1 MLPGRRTFWAGWAL
15 LLIPFLA
22 PACAPPDHA
31 TADAPPPRRPL
42 VLLTDTTQW
51 RAGQLANYRAG
62 LEKEGYRVLVSGY
75 PGETPTALVARL
87 PWLLQPGV
95 DRFVYDVRLSGAA
108 GADSLRQALQSLGHP
123 ARVELLMD

>member
-1 MLPGRRTFWAGWAL
+1 MCWAGGVLAL

-22 PACAPPDHA
+22 PACAPPDQA
-31 TADAPPPRRPL
+31 NADTQPPRRPL

-51 RAGQLANYRAG
+51 RAGALANYRVE

-75 PGETPTALVARL
+75 PGETPAALVARL

-95 DRFVYDVRLSGAA
+95 DRFVYDPRLSSAA

-123 ARVELLMD
+123 ATVELLTD

>member
-1 MLPGRRTFWAGWAL
+1 MPSAWRGGWAGLPL

-22 PACAPPDHA
+22 PACAPSPPA
-31 TADAPPPRRPL
+31 AAAAPLPPRPL
-42 VLLTDTTQW
+42 VLLTDSTQW
-51 RAGQLANYRAG
+51 AAGALGNYRAK

-75 PGETPTALVARL
+75 PGETPAALVARL

-108 GADSLRQALQSLGHP
+108 GADSLRQALERLGHP
-123 ARVELLMD
+123 AELDLLAD